1 MWRSQIGVVV
11 CFETHTNIFSERNQ
25 TSLSIFENCQCIF
38 MSLARGALRPG
49 RKGGTQPLIYFG
61 TQICRWTSAW
71 TYNYVKQT
79 WKLSSL
85 LSRSVPTCST
95 VDGDFSLAARTLF
108 LWKWSLLLSNTK
120 FAALQHHTNIYIS
133 TPVRCLFSE
142 TQTQALHSDGQR
154 ASHEDL

>member
-1 MWRSQIGVVV
+1 MWRSQICVVV
-11 CFETHTNIFSERNQ
+11 CFAKHTNIFSERNQ
-25 TSLSIFENCQCIF
+25 TSLSIFENCQCMF

-71 TYNYVKQT
+71 TYNYVKTHENEVHFYLDLFQRVQ
-79 WKLSSL
+79 LLMEISL
-85 LSRSVPTCST
+85 LLQEHYSFGNGVCCSPTP
-95 VDGDFSLAARTLF
+95 
-108 LWKWSLLLSNTK
+108 SLLLSNTIP
-120 FAALQHHTNIYIS
+120 TSIS
-133 TPVRCLFSE
+133 TPVRSLFSE